1 MTYTHLVSKRSKSSI
16 HFHFRSKIPKDLIS
30 HFNERNQFQISL
42 NDVKNGETL
51 LLSLRLNTI
60 VQQLYS
66 DIRSGMKNLTLEDIK
81 EILRIEVRKSILHSG
96 HVSGGHNEIYD
107 SMRKVKSLEKV
118 YSKEINI
125 RKSLLTEPNEVRESV
140 DKKLHTILESLEITL
155 DKQSLN
161 YKKLRSSFI
170 DLYLLRFKWI
180 KDMMDESGRTDDD
193 FRMEVDE
200 KLKMNLF
207 PELNEQE
214 LNSKLQVSESIL
226 GSSSKWSLGNEVGQ
240 SQSKLSKLQ
249 STCISKGIKK
259 FISEKYKLMNKSEM
273 MMRTNLEMLI
283 EEFGDISLGKF
294 DRGMCVKFK
303 DDIKKLPRNRSK
315 LPQYRDLEFHEQV
328 LLNVDEKDRIS
339 TKTVNNILGYVSSF
353 MEWCVINDLVEKN
366 FFKGMKL
373 KIKVSHR
380 DERDKF
386 TEKELKKIFQKHN
399 YIEFTGVE
407 KHKYSNYWSP
417 LISVFSG
424 LRLNEI
430 CSLYLDNIIQVKCNG
445 RGKRWCFNI
454 LEESNRPDK
463 HLKTLSSRRI
473 VPIHDILIDL
483 DFIEFVE
490 LLKKRHTNRQ
500 RLFQEL
506 KYGEGSYIRNVSVF
520 FNKRYLTLLGL
531 KTDKK
536 NFHSIRHTVVDHLKQ
551 KGVEVSFINELV
563 GHHHGNID
571 LDRYGKGYNSDII
584 YNNCVKKI
592 QYETSHTRGIDFK
605 SLKIDWKKII
615 TTRVW

>member
-1 MTYTHLVSKRSKSSI
+1 MTYTHLVPKRSKSSI
-16 HFHFRSKIPKDLIS
+16 HFHFRSLIPKDLIS
-30 HFNERNQFQISL
+30 YFNERNQFQISL
-42 NDVKNGETL
+42 NSVKNGETL

-66 DIRSGMKNLTLEDIK
+66 DIRTGMKKLTLEDIK
-81 EILRIEVRKSILHSG
+81 EILQIEVRKSILHSG

-140 DKKLHTILESLEITL
+140 DKKLQTILESLEITL

-193 FRMEVDE
+193 FRREVDE
-200 KLKMNLF
+200 KLNMSLF
-207 PELNEQE
+207 TELTEQE
-214 LNSKLQVSESIL
+214 IHSKLQVSESIL
-226 GSSSKWSLGNEVGQ
+226 GSSRTLVNEQVTVNQ
-240 SQSKLSKLQ
+240 EVSLSKHQ
-249 STCISKGIKK
+249 STSISKGINK
-259 FISEKYKLMNKSEM
+259 FISEKYKLTSKSEM
-273 MMRTNLEMLI
+273 MMRTYLEMLI
-283 EEFGDISLGKF
+283 EEFGDISLGKL

-303 DDIKKLPRNRSK
+303 DDIKNLPKNRSK
-315 LPQYRDLEFHEQV
+315 LQQYRDLDFHEQV

-353 MEWCVINDLVEKN
+353 MEWSVINDLVEKN

-373 KIKVSHR
+373 KINVSQR
-380 DERDKF
+380 DERDRF
-386 TEKELKKIFQKHN
+386 TENELKKIFQKHN
-399 YIEFTGVE
+399 YIEFTEVE
-407 KHKYSNYWSP
+407 KHKYHNYWSP

-430 CSLYLDNIIQVKCNG
+430 CSLYLDNISQVKCNG

-454 LEESNRPDK
+454 LEESERPDK
-463 HLKTLSSRRI
+463 HLKTKSSRRI
-473 VPIHDILIDL
+473 VPIHDTLIDL
-483 DFIEFVE
+483 GFIEFVE

-506 KYGEGSYIRNVSVF
+506 KYGEGSYIRNVSYF
-520 FNKRYLTLLGL
+520 FNKKYLPLLGL

-551 KGVEVSFINELV
+551 KLVDISFINELV

-571 LDRYGKGYNSDII
+571 LDRYGKGYTTEII
-584 YNNCVKKI
+584 YNKCVKKI
-592 QYETSHTRGIDFK
+592 NYETSHTRGIDFK
-605 SLKIDWKKII
+605 SLKMDWGEII
-615 TTRVW
+615 TTSVW

>member
-1 MTYTHLVSKRSKSSI
+1 MTYTHLVSKKSKSSI
-16 HFHFRSKIPKDLIS
+16 HFHFRSIIPKDLIS
-30 HFNERNQFQISL
+30 YFNEKTVFQISL
-42 NDVKNGETL
+42 IGVRNGESL
-51 LLSLRLNTI
+51 LLSLRLNRI
-60 VQQLYS
+60 VIQLYS

-107 SMRKVKSLEKV
+107 SMRKVESLEKV

-140 DKKLHTILESLEITL
+140 DKKLQNILESLEITL

-193 FRMEVDE
+193 FRREVDE
-200 KLKMNLF
+200 KLNMNLF
-207 PELNEQE
+207 TELIGQTQ
-214 LNSKLQVSESIL
+214 SQQVSVNQEVHTDQKV
-226 GSSSKWSLGNEVGQ
+226 SS
-240 SQSKLSKLQ
+240 LSKLE
-249 STCISKGIKK
+249 STCISEGIKK
-259 FISEKYKLMNKSEM
+259 FISEKYKLTSKSEM
-273 MMRTNLEMLI
+273 MMRTHLEMLI
-283 EEFGDISLGKF
+283 EEFGDISLGKL

-303 DDIKKLPRNRSK
+303 DDIRKLPRNRSK
-315 LPQYRDLEFHEQV
+315 IQQYRDLDFHEQV
-328 LLNVDEKDRIS
+328 VLNVDEKDRIS
-339 TKTVNNILGYVSSF
+339 TTTVNNILGYVSSF
-353 MEWCVINDLVEKN
+353 MKWSVINGFVEVN
-366 FFKGMKL
+366 FFEGMKL
-373 KIKVSHR
+373 KKQIRQR
-380 DERDKF
+380 DERDRF
-386 TEKELKKIFQKHN
+386 TEKEIKKIFQKHN
-399 YIEFTGVE
+399 YIEFTEVE
-407 KHKYSNYWSP
+407 NHKYSNYWTP

-424 LRLNEI
+424 MRLNEI
-430 CSLYLDNIIQVKCNG
+430 CSLYLDNIIQEKVNG
-445 RGKRWCFNI
+445 RKKIWCFNI
-454 LEESNRPDK
+454 LEEPDRPDK
-463 HLKTLSSRRI
+463 HLKTLSSKRV
-473 VPIHDILIDL
+473 VPIHDTLIDL
-483 DFIEFVE
+483 GFIEFVE

-506 KYGEGSYIRNVSVF
+506 KYGEGSYIRNVSYF
-520 FNKRYLTLLGL
+520 FNKKYLPLLGL

-551 KGVEVSFINELV
+551 RLVDISFINELV

-571 LDRYGKGYNSDII
+571 LDRYGKGFTTDII
-584 YNNCVKKI
+584 YNKCVKKI
-592 QYETSHTRGIDFK
+592 NYETSHTRGIDFM